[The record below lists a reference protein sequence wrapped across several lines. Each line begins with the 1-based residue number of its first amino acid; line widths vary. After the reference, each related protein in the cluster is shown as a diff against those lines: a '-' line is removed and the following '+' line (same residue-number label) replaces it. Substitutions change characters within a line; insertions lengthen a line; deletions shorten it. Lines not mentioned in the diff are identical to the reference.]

1 MEKEK
6 FELLEFSALIES
18 KLIELINNTMSEQKK
33 EQIVIYIDFNIFFDY
48 SDDITKKIKKTA
60 TVNRIENLKRE
71 IERMILLLER
81 IDNNTVIKH
90 TMLELLYTIIEVL
103 LLKNSFKNNGFLFIK
118 NSKDYNYL
126 KSEGLNIYL
135 DINSGIFNIL
145 NGDLTPSNNISFI
158 QEFIFD

>member
-18 KLIELINNTMSEQKK
+18 KLIELINNTIREQKK

-60 TVNRIENLKRE
+60 IVNRIENLKRE
-71 IERMILLLER
+71 IERMILLFER
-81 IDNNTVIKH
+81 IDNNTVIKN

-145 NGDLTPSNNISFI
+145 NGNLTPSNNISFI